1 MSRVRAALLRLVL
14 GGALALGGAAASVWA
29 ASPGSPVE
37 PASPASPAQPVAP
50 LAPAAPLAPVPG
62 VVSGEDARALR
73 PAAVAALE
81 KARARLASLDEVART
96 ISFPSVE
103 MLIEDADRRAA
114 AITNPARDFAFVE
127 RQLQTARA
135 FAERL
140 AAGEDPYRD
149 RGLTGMIVK
158 AYRDDFDGTLQP
170 YAVYLPRGDEPAGGW
185 PLLVSLHGAYSN
197 HRLNMRRVFGKSN
210 RPGESDEEATRN
222 ELPLPDEPMI
232 VVSPFGRGELMGY
245 QGLGERDVLRAM
257 ADVRRAYAVDPD
269 RVYLT
274 GLSMGGEGT
283 WHIGLR
289 HPDLFAAI
297 VPVCGITDARQ
308 WIGPANAALFD
319 PALLGLTTAQ
329 AVAEN
334 AANLMVTFFHG
345 DVDPTVKVAQS
356 RAMAERY
363 RQLGWLGKNVR
374 YNELPGVNHF
384 AWVPAYR
391 DASIFKLVSGVKRDP
406 FPRHVIYRTY
416 SLRYNQAYWLRIDGI
431 EHGLAMAAI
440 EGDRDDAKFTVRP
453 DNVSAFSLLLDPK
466 RVPADRPITVV
477 AGGATI
483 YQGPPRPVLSFA
495 RAGGSWRAVAEPPP
509 AAPMPDHGSSGLFS
523 RALARERPHLYVY
536 GTRGPAA
543 VTAANRTLARAL
555 GDWGHGVRAQF
566 AVKADSEVTPADIA
580 NLDLV
585 LVGSARSNAI
595 VQRLAPSLP
604 IEDRADRL
612 IAGSLA
618 LTDADRAYRLACPN
632 PLSPGHNVMIYSAD
646 NERGLRRSGASRRA
660 NAASWGPE
668 SNLDYLVFDGAGKI
682 RASGVFRDRC
692 AIGK

>member
-1 MSRVRAALLRLVL
+1 MSAVRSALLVV
-14 GGALALGGAAASVWA
+14 ALGAAVATSRA
-29 ASPGSPVE
+29 ASPGSPAAPAAPAA
-37 PASPASPAQPVAP
+37 PASPAPPAAP
-50 LAPAAPLAPVPG
+50 LAPAAPALA
-62 VVSGEDARALR
+62 VVTGSEPRAQR

-81 KARARLASLDEVART
+81 RARTRLSSLDDVART

-103 MLIEDADRRAA
+103 MLIEDADRRFS
-114 AITNPARDFAFVE
+114 TVTKPARDYAFVE

-135 FAERL
+135 YAERL
-140 AAGEDPYRD
+140 DDGADPYRD
-149 RGLTGMIVK
+149 RGITGMVVK

-170 YAVYLPRGDEPAGGW
+170 YALYLPRGNAPAGGW

-197 HRLNMRRVFGKSN
+197 HRLNMRRVFGKPN

-232 VVSPFGRGELMGY
+232 VVSPFARGEFMGY
-245 QGLGERDVLRAM
+245 QGLGERDVLRVM

-308 WIGPANAALFD
+308 WIGAATAPLFD

-334 AANLMVTFFHG
+334 ASNLAVTFFHG
-345 DVDPTVKVAQS
+345 EVDPTVKVAQS

-363 RQLGWLGKNVR
+363 RQLGWLGKNVH
-374 YNELPGVNHF
+374 YNELPGVNHS
-384 AWVPAYR
+384 AWVPAYQ
-391 DASIFKLVSGVKRDP
+391 DAAVFKLLAGVKRDP
-406 FPRHVIYRTY
+406 FPRHVIYKTY

-440 EGDRDDAKFTVRP
+440 EGDHDGVKFAVKP
-453 DNVSAFSLLLDPK
+453 DNVGAFSLLLEP
-466 RVPADRPITVV
+466 RHVPADRAITVV

-483 YQGPPRPVLSFA
+483 YQGAPRPVLSFA
-495 RAGGSWRAVAEPPP
+495 RAGAGWRAVAESP
-509 AAPMPDHGSSGLFS
+509 AMAAADARPDHGSSGLFS

-543 VTAANRTLARAL
+543 ATAANLALARAL

-566 AVKADSEVTPADIA
+566 AVKSDAEVTPADIA
-580 NLDLV
+580 SLDLV

-604 IEDRADRL
+604 VDDRADQL
-612 IAGSLA
+612 IAGSVS
-618 LTDADRAYRLACPN
+618 LTDADRAYRVACPN
-632 PLSPGHNVMIYSAD
+632 PLSPGHNVLVYGAD
-646 NERGLRRSGASRRA
+646 TERGLAVFRSFTKG

-682 RASGVFRDRC
+682 RASGAFKDRC
-692 AIGK
+692 QIGK

>member
-1 MSRVRAALLRLVL
+1 MT
-14 GGALALGGAAASVWA
+14 
-29 ASPGSPVE
+29 
-37 PASPASPAQPVAP
+37 
-50 LAPAAPLAPVPG
+50 
-62 VVSGEDARALR
+62 
-73 PAAVAALE
+73 
-81 KARARLASLDEVART
+81 K
-96 ISFPSVE
+96 
-103 MLIEDADRRAA
+103 
-114 AITNPARDFAFVE
+114 PARDLAFVE

-135 FAERL
+135 YAERL

-149 RGLTGMIVK
+149 RALTGVVVK

-170 YAVYLPRGDEPAGGW
+170 YAVYLPHGEAPAGGW

-197 HRLNMRRVFGKSN
+197 HRLNMRRVFGKPN

-222 ELPLPDEPMI
+222 ELPLPDVPMI
-232 VVSPFGRGELMGY
+232 VVSPFGRGEFMGY
-245 QGLGERDVLRAM
+245 QGLGERDVLRVM

-269 RVYLT
+269 RTYLT

-297 VPVCGITDARQ
+297 VPVCGIIDARQ
-308 WIGPANAALFD
+308 WIGPASAPLFD
-319 PALLGLTTAQ
+319 STLLGLTTAQ

-334 AANLMVTFFHG
+334 ASNLMVTFFHG

-384 AWVPAYR
+384 AWEPAYR
-391 DASIFKLVSGVKRDP
+391 DAAIFKLLAGVKRDP

-431 EHGLAMAAI
+431 DHGLAMAAI
-440 EGDRDDAKFTVRP
+440 EGDHPEGDRDDAKFTVRP

-466 RVPADRPITVV
+466 RVPADRPITVA

-483 YQGPPRPVLSFA
+483 YQGAPRPVLSFA
-495 RAGGSWRAVAEPPP
+495 RAGASWRAVNEPPP
-509 AAPMPDHGSSGLFS
+509 APASDARPDHGSSGLFS
-523 RALARERPHLYVY
+523 RALARERPHIYVY

-543 VTAANRTLARAL
+543 ATAANRTLARAL

-566 AVKADSEVTPADIA
+566 AVKADTEVTPADIA

-604 IEDRADRL
+604 VEDRADRL

-618 LTDADRAYRLACPN
+618 LTDADRAYRVACPN
-632 PLSPGHNVMIYSAD
+632 PLSPAHNVLVYGAD
-646 NERGLRRSGASRRA
+646 TERGLAAFRSFAKG

-692 AIGK
+692 QIGVNAERRSLPVHERRGRGDHRSNAVHLSRGGVRPSPLPDTELTFRPAPTIAK